1 MYVPLFADTD
11 QRAEEV
17 LLDLARKMSTAEK
30 ASAICRMWAMQMR
43 LAEIGLRSR
52 YPDADPEEMH
62 KRLCALLHG
71 REISLQVFG
80 WDPDREG
87 Y

>member
-17 LLDLARKMSTAEK
+17 LLDLARKMSAAEK
-30 ASAICRMWAMQMR
+30 A
-43 LAEIGLRSR
+43 
-52 YPDADPEEMH
+52 PEEMR